1 MWQEIYINNVQRNVY
16 SNELAVNVYS
26 ILLLL
31 LFLYVCLIVL
41 TYYPILLTCQMHTD
55 YTVSAH
61 DILIFE
67 KCSVVFVRCTD
78 NNQQLDVFIVLSVV

>member
-1 MWQEIYINNVQRNVY
+1 
-16 SNELAVNVYS
+16 
-26 ILLLL
+26 
-31 LFLYVCLIVL
+31 
-41 TYYPILLTCQMHTD
+41 MHTD

-78 NNQQLDVFIVLSVV
+78 NNQQLDVFIVLSVVYTSHGLK